1 MDVIEPQIQATTSGT
16 VTTYIVTR
24 PASIV
29 LDRKYNSNQINGATS
44 FAILRKVEDE
54 TTIIL
59 DFKKKDGLPSNAFMI
74 PYNIKPEI
82 KKEIGNIVAPLKDT
96 ILSKVLIIG

>member
-1 MDVIEPQIQATTSGT
+1 
-16 VTTYIVTR
+16 
-24 PASIV
+24 V
-29 LDRKYNSNQINGATS
+29 LDRPYNPNQITGAS

-54 TTIIL
+54 TVIIL

-74 PYNIKPEI
+74 PYNIKDEI
-82 KKEIGNIVAPLKDT
+82 KKDIGNIVAPLKDT